1 MMENFKR
8 GRFADPTNDFAFKR
22 IFGTE
27 QYKDATIGLLNC
39 LFTEINIVDVSFPNT
54 EILGDTEDSRKGFID
69 VLCTDVKGNQ
79 FVIEMQNARQE
90 FFRERTIY
98 YSSKLIT
105 GQASVGKWDYR
116 IKPTYVVAF
125 LNFKMERLSDEFK
138 DDGRY
143 LIRYCMRDEETGEKM
158 PGSTEYVF
166 LGIQDFKKGAGEL
179 ESYSEKWLYL
189 MRNTLTL
196 EEIPDGF
203 GKDKE
208 FKAYFEACERAG
220 FTKEED
226 EKYTQIMM
234 NEWDIQNAK
243 DLAVREGRE
252 EGRKEGLREGLR
264 EGIAAGKAEDAKN
277 FLAAGVDIK
286 IISQC
291 TGLDEATIRSL

>member
-1 MMENFKR
+1 ME
-8 GRFADPTNDFAFKR
+8 
-22 IFGTE
+22 
-27 QYKDATIGLLNC
+27 
-39 LFTEINIVDVSFPNT
+39 
-54 EILGDTEDSRKGFID
+54 
-69 VLCTDVKGNQ
+69 
-79 FVIEMQNARQE
+79 
-90 FFRERTIY
+90 
-98 YSSKLIT
+98 
-105 GQASVGKWDYR
+105 
-116 IKPTYVVAF
+116 TY
-125 LNFKMERLSDEFK
+125 
-138 DDGRY
+138 
-143 LIRYCMRDEETGEKM
+143 
-158 PGSTEYVF
+158 P
-166 LGIQDFKKGAGEL
+166 
-179 ESYSEKWLYL
+179 EKWLYL
-189 MRNTLTL
+189 FHNTLTL

-220 FTKEED
+220 FSKEED

-252 EGRKEGLREGLR
+252 EGRKEGRKEGLQEGLQEGLR